1 MNRYHKIYTGL
12 CVMFCTLIVLGNLTY
27 QKFVSL
33 SVPRVH
39 TFELSVGAILY
50 PLTFLMSDLIAEF
63 YGKERATFCVRF
75 ALVMNAMVALILML
89 MNALPATSWSKIDD
103 ATFQHMFGFYSVAF
117 LGSMI
122 ACYIAQKVDIFL
134 YLLIKEKTQG
144 KYLWLRNN
152 VSTACSLLVDT
163 CVVITILTVFNVL
176 PSNQWQNLIMNS
188 YSWKLFFTMMSTPL
202 FYFGVQFI
210 KTMLKNN
217 KPEPK
222 MILDSV

>member
-12 CVMFCTLIVLGNLTY
+12 CVVFCTLIILGNLTY

-33 SVPRVH
+33 SIPMVH

-63 YGKERATFCVRF
+63 YGKERAKFCVRF
-75 ALVMNAMVALILML
+75 ALAMNAMVALILML

-103 ATFQHMFGFYSVAF
+103 ITFQHMFGFYTVAF

-122 ACYIAQKVDIFL
+122 ACYVAQAVDISL
-134 YLLIKEKTQG
+134 YLFIKERTKG

-163 CVVITILTVFNVL
+163 CIVITILTVFNVL
-176 PSNQWQNLIMNS
+176 PKDQWQNLIINS
-188 YSWKLFFTMMSTPL
+188 YSWKLFFTIMSTPL
-202 FYFGVQFI
+202 FYLGVQLI
-210 KTMLKNN
+210 KMMLQNFKSE
-217 KPEPK
+217 PEV
-222 MILDSV
+222 MALS

>member
-1 MNRYHKIYTGL
+1 MNRYHKIYTSL
-12 CVMFCTLIVLGNLTY
+12 CVMFCILIILGNLTY

-33 SVPRVH
+33 SIPMVH

-89 MNALPATSWSKIDD
+89 MNALPATAWSKVDD

-122 ACYIAQKVDIFL
+122 ACYVAQAVDIFL
-134 YLLIKEKTQG
+134 YLFIKEQTKG

-152 VSTACSLLVDT
+152 LSTACSLLVDT
-163 CVVITILTVFNVL
+163 CIVITILTMFDVL
-176 PSNQWQNLIMNS
+176 PSNQWQNLILNS
-188 YSWKLFFTMMSTPL
+188 YSWKLFFTIMSTPL
-202 FYFGVQFI
+202 FYLGVQFI
-210 KTMLKNN
+210 KAMLKNN

-222 MILDSV
+222 MILEGS

>member
-1 MNRYHKIYTGL
+1 MKPYHKIYTSL
-12 CVMFCTLIVLGNLTY
+12 CVIFCTLIILGNLTY

-33 SVPRVH
+33 SVPMVH

-89 MNALPATSWSKIDD
+89 MNALPATSWSKVDD

-134 YLLIKEKTQG
+134 YLWIKEKTQG

-202 FYFGVQFI
+202 FYLGVQFI
-210 KTMLKNN
+210 KAMLKNN

-222 MILDSV
+222 MILEGS